1 MNGIPKTLIPDWW
14 GVNIYPPP
22 FWKIKTPSF
31 DYYVKCFHVRN
42 NLPIN
47 NFKAI
52 LVAGSFRL
60 NI

>member
-1 MNGIPKTLIPDWW
+1 MGFPRHWSPID
-14 GVNIYPPP
+14 GVSTYIHL
-22 FWKIKTPSF
+22 PSEKLKPLLLTTM
-31 DYYVKCFHVRN
+31 KCFHVRN

>member
-1 MNGIPKTLIPDWW
+1 MGFPWHWSPID
-14 GVNIYPPP
+14 GVSTYIHLPPEKLKP
-22 FWKIKTPSF
+22 LLLTTM
-31 DYYVKCFHVRN
+31 KCFHVRN